1 MPPYSKK
8 YIKSLSANEV
18 RNLSD
23 KDLYKYQKLYKIH
36 SCGACPPYTP
46 TEIAYYINKMNK
58 NGRDDGTKRSGKFSR
73 RRRSPIKNRK
83 RIGKG
88 KGNKKKSVKTK
99 RK

>member
-8 YIKSLSANEV
+8 HIKSLSANEV
-18 RNLSD
+18 RKLSD

-36 SCGACPPYTP
+36 SCGACLPYTP
-46 TEIAYYINKMNK
+46 KEIAYYINKMNK
-58 NGRDDGTKRSGKFSR
+58 NGRDDGTKLSGKFSR
-73 RRRSPIKNRK
+73 RRRSPIKNK
-83 RIGKG
+83 R

>member
-8 YIKSLSANEV
+8 HIKSLSANEV
-18 RNLSD
+18 RKLSD

-46 TEIAYYINKMNK
+46 KEIAYYINKMNK

-73 RRRSPIKNRK
+73 RRRSPIKNKRK
-83 RIGKG
+83 RI
-88 KGNKKKSVKTK
+88 GNKKKSVKKK

>member
-18 RNLSD
+18 RKLSD

-46 TEIAYYINKMNK
+46 KEIAYYINKMNK

-83 RIGKG
+83 G